1 MLVAHTNYS
10 IRESVYPFVYLH
22 EWEELGRYLKLN
34 VGREKDAEDD
44 LLAKRRGAWN
54 RMTAN
59 FFREGDW
66 EIVCQWVEERI
77 DELDSQHQSLIDG
90 ERDVVQEYI
99 VDRIK
104 DRHICWERFR
114 EKFVQSMEVE

>member
-34 VGREKDAEDD
+34 LGREKDAEDD

-66 EIVCQWVEERI
+66 DIVCAWVEERI
-77 DELDSQHQSLIDG
+77 DELDSRNRRVIEEEGVLKECMMDA
-90 ERDVVQEYI
+90 
-99 VDRIK
+99 IK

-114 EKFVQSMEVE
+114 EKFVQSMMEVE